1 MPSKREYLVSKGL
14 AQPGRGRFNKA
25 ALAELER
32 ARASGVTF
40 DDEKGAGSADADPD
54 SSPGIAPSAPGPL
67 KVVNLPKVRDITH
80 MIGYTEEGTLV
91 SSGICF
97 KCSNHVSRCPCRGG
111 IHPSS
116 IVTRWDSE
124 YAKYGQDLGSVI
136 G

>member
-32 ARASGVTF
+32 ARSSGTKF
-40 DDEKGAGSADADPD
+40 DDEKEAGSADADPA
-54 SSPGIAPSAPGPL
+54 GIALSAPGPL
-67 KVVNLPKVRDITH
+67 VVKSLPKVRDIQH
-80 MIGYTEEGTLV
+80 MIGFTDENTLV
-91 SSGICF
+91 SSDICF
-97 KCSNHVSRCPCRGG
+97 KCSAHVTRCACRGG
-111 IHPSS
+111 IYPSP